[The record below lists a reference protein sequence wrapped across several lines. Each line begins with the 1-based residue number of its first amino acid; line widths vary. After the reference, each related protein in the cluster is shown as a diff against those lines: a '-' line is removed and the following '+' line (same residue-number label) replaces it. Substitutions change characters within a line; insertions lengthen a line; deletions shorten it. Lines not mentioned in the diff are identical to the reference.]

1 AAELL
6 VPKVKH
12 ARATAAVAR
21 RVAATPG
28 RLAVVG
34 LGPDGREHLTVH
46 ARRRL
51 LEADVVLGY
60 QPYVEQV
67 RQWLPATPTESSP
80 IGQEHERARRAL
92 DLALGGQRAALVSSG
107 DPGIYGMAGLVLEE
121 LDARGLADRCAD
133 LVEVVPGVTAAGAA
147 AAVLGAPLMADFAA
161 LSLSDLQV
169 PWATIARRL
178 ELLARAELALALYNP
193 SSTRRRERFRA

>member
-67 RQWLPATPTESSP
+67 RQWLPATPTEPSA

-92 DLALGGQRAALVSSG
+92 DLALGGQRVALVSSG

-147 AAVLGAPLMADFAA
+147 RGAGGHVDPGAGG
-161 LSLSDLQV
+161 
-169 PWATIARRL
+169 
-178 ELLARAELALALYNP
+178 
-193 SSTRRRERFRA
+193 RRRHASAGAVAGRPAGWREVTAPRGRRDRHFRSPPDVRTCGR